1 MTLEHFDVPV
11 SLIKRYGGWRDR
23 HLVDAYVRYA
33 QTVMT
38 AYKGL
43 VNYWLTFNEINILI
57 HSPLVGGGL
66 IFKEGD
72 NKKQLMYQAAHHQ
85 LVPSSLVTKIAHDID
100 SENQVGCMLAG
111 GMHYPYSCRPE
122 DYKEAIDSDR
132 KNYFFIDVQARG
144 YYPNYAKKCLNVNRL
159 SWKY

>member
-1 MTLEHFDVPV
+1 
-11 SLIKRYGGWRDR
+11 
-23 HLVDAYVRYA
+23 
-33 QTVMT
+33 
-38 AYKGL
+38 
-43 VNYWLTFNEINILI
+43 
-57 HSPLVGGGL
+57 
-66 IFKEGD
+66 
-72 NKKQLMYQAAHHQ
+72 MYQAAHHQ

-144 YYPNYAKKCLNVNRL
+144 YYPNYAKKCLNVKRL